1 MNEYIIALIGTLFI
15 YSLVRIF
22 KSVQRFNLL
31 KQIKARILVLTTI
44 YLMEH
49 LDESFVKYRYR
60 NYVYGKLEEEKMK
73 KWVDAVDIKWISDT
87 KLVVSFEMVYNNN
100 VRMKFDYPMDMEE
113 LQIKKA
119 IKRSE

>member
-1 MNEYIIALIGTLFI
+1 MNEYIIALAGTLFI

-22 KSVQRFNLL
+22 KSVQRFNQL
-31 KQIKARILVLTTI
+31 KQIKTRILVLTTI
-44 YLMEH
+44 YLAEH
-49 LDESFVKYRYR
+49 PNENFVKYRYR

-113 LQIKKA
+113 LKIKNA

>member
-1 MNEYIIALIGTLFI
+1 MNEYIIALAGTLFI

-22 KSVQRFNLL
+22 KSVQRFNQL
-31 KQIKARILVLTTI
+31 KQIKTRILVLTTI

-49 LDESFVKYRYR
+49 PAENFVKYRYR

-73 KWVDAVDIKWISDT
+73 KWV
-87 KLVVSFEMVYNNN
+87 YNDN
-100 VRMKFDYPMDMEE
+100 VRMRFEYPMDMDE
-113 LQIKKA
+113 LKIKNV